1 MYPLLLWVQK
11 YNIMS
16 KLKLTDLASRKLS
29 DLQMN
34 TIKGGDCTCGC
45 GCLYQDSGGSSTG
58 SNANANKSGGKF
70 SKVNSMVYC
79 NGEWQRDLEPIPSDS
94 DW

>member
-1 MYPLLLWVQK
+1 
-11 YNIMS
+11 MS
-16 KLKLTDLASRKLS
+16 KLKLTDLASQKMS

-34 TIKGGDCTCGC
+34 TIKGGECTCGC
-45 GCLYQDSGGSSTG
+45 GCLYKDSGGSSTG

-70 SKVNSMVYC
+70 SELNYKVYC
-79 NGEWQRDLEPIPSDS
+79 GKEWLDAPGVPRDS